1 MGNYTNLNVLSRRKD
16 YMTDDAIQDVANMIN
31 ASGASRSQRRR
42 LERTLRKT
50 ENIMEQTQKRVD
62 MSSYNNYKIALDD
75 TMRRFF
81 SVLGIV
87 LKNKYGFEETETK
100 EEISTMFTEL
110 NSQLE
115 EYVNLTTDEV
125 AMKCY
130 EETGLELIAQKWI
143 CLEW

>member
-130 EETGLELIAQKWI
+130 EETGLELIAQK
-143 CLEW
+143 